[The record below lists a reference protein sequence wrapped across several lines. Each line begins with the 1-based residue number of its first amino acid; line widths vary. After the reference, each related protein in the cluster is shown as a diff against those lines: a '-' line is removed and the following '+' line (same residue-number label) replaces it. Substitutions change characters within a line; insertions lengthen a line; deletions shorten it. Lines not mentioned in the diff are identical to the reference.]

1 MGFTFEIMS
10 ISRLEKAGVAVLD
23 GRLLEGSAA
32 VEISAELI
40 HDGKRIP
47 IHLKGAV
54 LGSAYPGAG
63 VLSLTVD
70 LREDAMGHASAG
82 DLIVSASAPLVRYGT
97 EKFLT
102 KNGAS
107 YVALVDARK
116 LEYFHALEAEN
127 ARLVLV
133 QGALDGLEDHTA
145 GRVLDEAELDR
156 ALSARPCKE
165 A

>member
-23 GRLLEGSAA
+23 GRLLKGSAA

-82 DLIVSASAPLVRYGT
+82 DLIVSAPLLRYGT

-116 LEYFHALEAEN
+116 LEYFHALEAET

-133 QGALDGLEDHTA
+133 QGALDGMEDLTA